1 MHEQAA
7 ELTGSPRFPAPCSVV
22 QMTPPMLQSPLPQNF
37 TGDMLKPSVVNTPVV
52 RAVAVL
58 ASVAL
63 VAGST
68 AFLPARLGAFL
79 HVTSYGACRT

>member
-1 MHEQAA
+1 
-7 ELTGSPRFPAPCSVV
+7 
-22 QMTPPMLQSPLPQNF
+22 MLQSPLSQNF

-79 HVTSYGACRT
+79 HVTSYGTCRTWQHMA